1 MSPNRL
7 VIQRWWGLPLTL
19 LNKIGQP
26 PSNCF
31 WMPVIS
37 RSGSTSLSV
46 TRMSPSFF
54 IHSMALRKSRTS
66 SAAAPSLC
74 AFAIV
79 FLRIFYVFCKLRF
92 LRSRKKND
100 SDFINS
106 NFLDPIGQQI
116 WGKILRFRMSGRSK
130 CIYDNFLK
138 VNERSNDT
146 RTRSRQSYAGNGTF
160 VPRDQSAFGRSDP
173 LQLADGLLSLPE
185 LFLDLLG
192 RIYDGRCS
200 TF

>member
-31 WMPVIS
+31 WMP
-37 RSGSTSLSV
+37 
-46 TRMSPSFF
+46 
-54 IHSMALRKSRTS
+54 
-66 SAAAPSLC
+66 
-74 AFAIV
+74 
-79 FLRIFYVFCKLRF
+79 
-92 LRSRKKND
+92 
-100 SDFINS
+100 
-106 NFLDPIGQQI
+106 
-116 WGKILRFRMSGRSK
+116 GRSK
-130 CIYDNFLK
+130 CIYDNSLK